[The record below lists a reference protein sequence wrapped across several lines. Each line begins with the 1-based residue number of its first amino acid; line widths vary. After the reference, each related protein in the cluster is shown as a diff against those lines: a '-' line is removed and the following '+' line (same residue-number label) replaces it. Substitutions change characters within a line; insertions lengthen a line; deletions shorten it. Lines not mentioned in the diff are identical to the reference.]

1 MTIRSDWR
9 ALTIPALML
18 LAAVWLAPPATAKAS
33 SRPDVRSAAAL
44 VMDEASSEVL
54 YARRATQPVPVASI
68 TKLMSALVVLES
80 GQSRTEKLAITRD
93 DIKRTRG
100 SQSRLPAGARL
111 SRGDLLHLSLMS
123 SENRAAQALG
133 RSYPGGLA
141 AAIVAMNAKARA
153 LGMTQTRFVDPTGL
167 SSRNVS
173 SPADLA
179 KLVIATSRNPHI
191 REYST
196 DEVHTVR
203 IGRHAVEHPE
213 VRRMGDPEPKV
224 GGLVEWPGDV
234 KVAVAADVGV
244 VDAAQIDVETTDGQS
259 RPAVVEV
266 RPPAIDETVDEVGP
280 RQHWPA
286 RLELGRTGEI
296 LGWVDHSGGVVV
308 VAAEDEGT
316 RKVEQRIESVEHV
329 GNGIFM
335 RHEVT
340 GGDDGIGLE
349 AAQ

>member
-18 LAAVWLAPPATAKAS
+18 LAAACVAPPATAKAG

-44 VMDEASSEVL
+44 VVDEASSEVL

-80 GQSRTEKLAITRD
+80 GQSRSEKLAITRD

-100 SQSRLPAGARL
+100 SQSRLPVGARL

-203 IGRHAVEHPE
+203 IGRHAVEYRNTNLLVKNAGWAISVQKTGYISE
-213 VRRMGDPEPKV
+213 AGQCLVMRTSIDGRNVVIVLLNSQGKYTRVADARRIRKWVEA
-224 GGLVEWPGDV
+224 GG
-234 KVAVAADVGV
+234 
-244 VDAAQIDVETTDGQS
+244 
-259 RPAVVEV
+259 
-266 RPPAIDETVDEVGP
+266 
-280 RQHWPA
+280 PA
-286 RLELGRTGEI
+286 RTTVAGR
-296 LGWVDHSGGVVV
+296 
-308 VAAEDEGT
+308 
-316 RKVEQRIESVEHV
+316 
-329 GNGIFM
+329 
-335 RHEVT
+335 
-340 GGDDGIGLE
+340 
-349 AAQ
+349 

>member
-18 LAAVWLAPPATAKAS
+18 LAAIWVAPPATAKAG

-44 VMDEASSEVL
+44 VVDEASSDVL

-80 GQSRTEKLAITRD
+80 GQSRSEKLAITRD

-100 SQSRLPAGARL
+100 SQSRLPVGARL

-203 IGRHAVEHPE
+203 IGRQAVEYRNTNLLVKNAGWAISVQKTGYISE
-213 VRRMGDPEPKV
+213 AGQCLVMRTSIDGRNVVIVLLNSQGKYTRVADARRIRKWVEA
-224 GGLVEWPGDV
+224 GG
-234 KVAVAADVGV
+234 
-244 VDAAQIDVETTDGQS
+244 
-259 RPAVVEV
+259 
-266 RPPAIDETVDEVGP
+266 
-280 RQHWPA
+280 PA
-286 RLELGRTGEI
+286 RTTVAGR
-296 LGWVDHSGGVVV
+296 
-308 VAAEDEGT
+308 
-316 RKVEQRIESVEHV
+316 
-329 GNGIFM
+329 
-335 RHEVT
+335 
-340 GGDDGIGLE
+340 
-349 AAQ
+349 

>member
-18 LAAVWLAPPATAKAS
+18 LAAAWVAPPATAKAG

-44 VMDEASSEVL
+44 VVDEASSEVL

-100 SQSRLPAGARL
+100 SQSRLPVGARL

-203 IGRHAVEHPE
+203 IGRQAVEYRNTNLLVKNAGWAISVQKTGYISE
-213 VRRMGDPEPKV
+213 AGKCLVMRTSIDGRNVVIVLLNSQGKYTRVADARRIRKWVEA
-224 GGLVEWPGDV
+224 GG
-234 KVAVAADVGV
+234 
-244 VDAAQIDVETTDGQS
+244 
-259 RPAVVEV
+259 
-266 RPPAIDETVDEVGP
+266 
-280 RQHWPA
+280 PA
-286 RLELGRTGEI
+286 RTTVAGR
-296 LGWVDHSGGVVV
+296 
-308 VAAEDEGT
+308 
-316 RKVEQRIESVEHV
+316 
-329 GNGIFM
+329 
-335 RHEVT
+335 
-340 GGDDGIGLE
+340 
-349 AAQ
+349 

>member
-18 LAAVWLAPPATAKAS
+18 LAAIWVAPPATAKAG

-44 VMDEASSEVL
+44 VVDEASSEVL

-80 GQSRTEKLAITRD
+80 GQSRSEKLAITRD

-100 SQSRLPAGARL
+100 SQSRLPVGARL

-203 IGRHAVEHPE
+203 IGRQAVEYRNTNLLVKNAGWAISVQKTGYISE
-213 VRRMGDPEPKV
+213 AGQCLVMRTSIDGRNVVIVLLNSQGKYTRVADARRIRKWVEA
-224 GGLVEWPGDV
+224 GG
-234 KVAVAADVGV
+234 
-244 VDAAQIDVETTDGQS
+244 
-259 RPAVVEV
+259 
-266 RPPAIDETVDEVGP
+266 
-280 RQHWPA
+280 PA
-286 RLELGRTGEI
+286 RTTVAGR
-296 LGWVDHSGGVVV
+296 
-308 VAAEDEGT
+308 
-316 RKVEQRIESVEHV
+316 
-329 GNGIFM
+329 
-335 RHEVT
+335 
-340 GGDDGIGLE
+340 
-349 AAQ
+349 

>member
-18 LAAVWLAPPATAKAS
+18 LAATWVAPPATAKAG

-44 VMDEASSEVL
+44 VVDEASSDVL

-80 GQSRTEKLAITRD
+80 GQSRSEKLAITRD

-100 SQSRLPAGARL
+100 SQSRLPVGARL

-203 IGRHAVEHPE
+203 IGRHAVEYRNTNLLVKNAGWAISVQKTGYISE
-213 VRRMGDPEPKV
+213 AGQCLVMRTSIDGRNVVIVLLNSQGKYTRVADARRIRKWVEA
-224 GGLVEWPGDV
+224 GG
-234 KVAVAADVGV
+234 
-244 VDAAQIDVETTDGQS
+244 
-259 RPAVVEV
+259 
-266 RPPAIDETVDEVGP
+266 
-280 RQHWPA
+280 PA
-286 RLELGRTGEI
+286 RTTVAGR
-296 LGWVDHSGGVVV
+296 
-308 VAAEDEGT
+308 
-316 RKVEQRIESVEHV
+316 
-329 GNGIFM
+329 
-335 RHEVT
+335 
-340 GGDDGIGLE
+340 
-349 AAQ
+349 

>member
-18 LAAVWLAPPATAKAS
+18 LAAIWVAPPATAKAG

-44 VMDEASSEVL
+44 VVDEASSEVL

-80 GQSRTEKLAITRD
+80 GQSRSEKLAITRD

-100 SQSRLPAGARL
+100 SQSRLPVGARL

-203 IGRHAVEHPE
+203 IGRHAVEYRNTNLLVKNAGWAISVQKTGYISE
-213 VRRMGDPEPKV
+213 AGKCLVMRTSIDGRNVVIVLLNSQGKYTRVADARRIRKWVEA
-224 GGLVEWPGDV
+224 GG
-234 KVAVAADVGV
+234 
-244 VDAAQIDVETTDGQS
+244 
-259 RPAVVEV
+259 
-266 RPPAIDETVDEVGP
+266 
-280 RQHWPA
+280 PA
-286 RLELGRTGEI
+286 RTTVAGR
-296 LGWVDHSGGVVV
+296 
-308 VAAEDEGT
+308 
-316 RKVEQRIESVEHV
+316 
-329 GNGIFM
+329 
-335 RHEVT
+335 
-340 GGDDGIGLE
+340 
-349 AAQ
+349 

>member
-18 LAAVWLAPPATAKAS
+18 LAAAWVAPPATAKAG

-44 VMDEASSEVL
+44 VVDEASSEVL

-80 GQSRTEKLAITRD
+80 GQSRSEKLAITRD

-100 SQSRLPAGARL
+100 SQSRLPVGARL

-203 IGRHAVEHPE
+203 IGRHAVEYRNTNLLVKNAGWAISVQKTGYISE
-213 VRRMGDPEPKV
+213 AGQCLVMRTSIDGRNVVIVLLNSQGKYTRVADARRIRKWVEA
-224 GGLVEWPGDV
+224 GG
-234 KVAVAADVGV
+234 
-244 VDAAQIDVETTDGQS
+244 
-259 RPAVVEV
+259 
-266 RPPAIDETVDEVGP
+266 
-280 RQHWPA
+280 PA
-286 RLELGRTGEI
+286 RTTVAGR
-296 LGWVDHSGGVVV
+296 
-308 VAAEDEGT
+308 
-316 RKVEQRIESVEHV
+316 
-329 GNGIFM
+329 
-335 RHEVT
+335 
-340 GGDDGIGLE
+340 
-349 AAQ
+349 

>member
-18 LAAVWLAPPATAKAS
+18 LAAIWVAPPATAKAG

-44 VMDEASSEVL
+44 VVDEASSEVL

-80 GQSRTEKLAITRD
+80 GQSRSEKLAITRD

-100 SQSRLPAGARL
+100 SQSRLPVGARL

-203 IGRHAVEHPE
+203 IGRHAVEYRNTNLLVKNAGWAISVQKTGYISE
-213 VRRMGDPEPKV
+213 AGQCLVMRTSIDGRNVVIVLLNSQGKYTRVADARRIRKWVEA
-224 GGLVEWPGDV
+224 GG
-234 KVAVAADVGV
+234 
-244 VDAAQIDVETTDGQS
+244 
-259 RPAVVEV
+259 
-266 RPPAIDETVDEVGP
+266 
-280 RQHWPA
+280 PA
-286 RLELGRTGEI
+286 RTTVAGR
-296 LGWVDHSGGVVV
+296 
-308 VAAEDEGT
+308 
-316 RKVEQRIESVEHV
+316 
-329 GNGIFM
+329 
-335 RHEVT
+335 
-340 GGDDGIGLE
+340 
-349 AAQ
+349 

>member
-18 LAAVWLAPPATAKAS
+18 LAATWVAPPATAKAG

-44 VMDEASSEVL
+44 VVDEASSEVL

-80 GQSRTEKLAITRD
+80 GQSRSEKLAITRD

-100 SQSRLPAGARL
+100 SQSRLPVGARL

-203 IGRHAVEHPE
+203 IGRQAVEYRNTNLLVKNAGWAISVQKTGYISE
-213 VRRMGDPEPKV
+213 AGKCLVMRTSIDGRNVVIVLLNSQGKYTRVADARRIRKWVEA
-224 GGLVEWPGDV
+224 GG
-234 KVAVAADVGV
+234 
-244 VDAAQIDVETTDGQS
+244 
-259 RPAVVEV
+259 
-266 RPPAIDETVDEVGP
+266 
-280 RQHWPA
+280 PA
-286 RLELGRTGEI
+286 RTTVAGR
-296 LGWVDHSGGVVV
+296 
-308 VAAEDEGT
+308 
-316 RKVEQRIESVEHV
+316 
-329 GNGIFM
+329 
-335 RHEVT
+335 
-340 GGDDGIGLE
+340 
-349 AAQ
+349 

>member
-18 LAAVWLAPPATAKAS
+18 LAATCVAPPATAEAG

-44 VMDEASSEVL
+44 VVDEASSDVL

-80 GQSRTEKLAITRD
+80 GQSRSEKLAITRD

-100 SQSRLPAGARL
+100 SQSRLPVGARL

-179 KLVIATSRNPHI
+179 KLVIATSRNTHI

-203 IGRHAVEHPE
+203 IGRHAVEYRNTNLLVKNAGWAISVQKTGYISE
-213 VRRMGDPEPKV
+213 AGQCLVMRTSIDGRNVVIVLLNSQGKYTRVADARRIRKWVEA
-224 GGLVEWPGDV
+224 GG
-234 KVAVAADVGV
+234 
-244 VDAAQIDVETTDGQS
+244 
-259 RPAVVEV
+259 
-266 RPPAIDETVDEVGP
+266 
-280 RQHWPA
+280 PA
-286 RLELGRTGEI
+286 RTTVAGR
-296 LGWVDHSGGVVV
+296 
-308 VAAEDEGT
+308 
-316 RKVEQRIESVEHV
+316 
-329 GNGIFM
+329 
-335 RHEVT
+335 
-340 GGDDGIGLE
+340 
-349 AAQ
+349 

>member
-1 MTIRSDWR
+1 MTIRSDWP

-18 LAAVWLAPPATAKAS
+18 LAATWVAPPATAKAG

-44 VMDEASSEVL
+44 VVDEASSDVL

-80 GQSRTEKLAITRD
+80 GQSRSEKLAITRD

-100 SQSRLPAGARL
+100 SQSRLPVGARL

-203 IGRHAVEHPE
+203 IGRHAVEYRNTNLLVKNAGWAISVQKTGYISE
-213 VRRMGDPEPKV
+213 AGQCLVMRTSIDGRNVVIVLLNSQGKYTRVADARRIRKWVEA
-224 GGLVEWPGDV
+224 GG
-234 KVAVAADVGV
+234 
-244 VDAAQIDVETTDGQS
+244 
-259 RPAVVEV
+259 
-266 RPPAIDETVDEVGP
+266 
-280 RQHWPA
+280 PA
-286 RLELGRTGEI
+286 RTTVAGR
-296 LGWVDHSGGVVV
+296 
-308 VAAEDEGT
+308 
-316 RKVEQRIESVEHV
+316 
-329 GNGIFM
+329 
-335 RHEVT
+335 
-340 GGDDGIGLE
+340 
-349 AAQ
+349 

>member
-18 LAAVWLAPPATAKAS
+18 LAATWVAPPATAKAG

-44 VMDEASSEVL
+44 VVDEASSDVL

-80 GQSRTEKLAITRD
+80 GQSRSEKLAITRD

-100 SQSRLPAGARL
+100 SQSRLPVGARL

-196 DEVHTVR
+196 YEVHTVR
-203 IGRHAVEHPE
+203 IGRHAVEYRNTNLLVKNAGWAISVQKTGYISE
-213 VRRMGDPEPKV
+213 AGQCLVMRTSIDGRNVVIVLLNSQGKYTRVADARRIRKWVEA
-224 GGLVEWPGDV
+224 GG
-234 KVAVAADVGV
+234 
-244 VDAAQIDVETTDGQS
+244 
-259 RPAVVEV
+259 
-266 RPPAIDETVDEVGP
+266 
-280 RQHWPA
+280 PA
-286 RLELGRTGEI
+286 RTTVAGR
-296 LGWVDHSGGVVV
+296 
-308 VAAEDEGT
+308 
-316 RKVEQRIESVEHV
+316 
-329 GNGIFM
+329 
-335 RHEVT
+335 
-340 GGDDGIGLE
+340 
-349 AAQ
+349 

>member
-18 LAAVWLAPPATAKAS
+18 LAATWVAPPATAKAG

-44 VMDEASSEVL
+44 VVDEASSEVL

-80 GQSRTEKLAITRD
+80 GQSRSEKLAITRD

-100 SQSRLPAGARL
+100 SQSRLPVGARL

-203 IGRHAVEHPE
+203 IGRQAVEYRNTNLLVKNAGWAISVQKTGYISE
-213 VRRMGDPEPKV
+213 AGQCLVMRTSIDGRNVVIVLLNSQGKYTRVADARRIRKWVEA
-224 GGLVEWPGDV
+224 GG
-234 KVAVAADVGV
+234 
-244 VDAAQIDVETTDGQS
+244 
-259 RPAVVEV
+259 
-266 RPPAIDETVDEVGP
+266 
-280 RQHWPA
+280 PA
-286 RLELGRTGEI
+286 RTTVAGR
-296 LGWVDHSGGVVV
+296 
-308 VAAEDEGT
+308 
-316 RKVEQRIESVEHV
+316 
-329 GNGIFM
+329 
-335 RHEVT
+335 
-340 GGDDGIGLE
+340 
-349 AAQ
+349 

>member
-18 LAAVWLAPPATAKAS
+18 LAAAWVAPPATAKAG

-44 VMDEASSEVL
+44 VVDEASSEVL

-80 GQSRTEKLAITRD
+80 GQSRSEKLAITRD

-100 SQSRLPAGARL
+100 SQSRLPVGARL

-203 IGRHAVEHPE
+203 IGRQAVEYRNTNLLVKNAGWAISVQKTGYISE
-213 VRRMGDPEPKV
+213 AGKCLVMRTSIDGRNVVIVLLNSQGKYTRVADARRIRKWVEA
-224 GGLVEWPGDV
+224 GG
-234 KVAVAADVGV
+234 
-244 VDAAQIDVETTDGQS
+244 
-259 RPAVVEV
+259 
-266 RPPAIDETVDEVGP
+266 
-280 RQHWPA
+280 PA
-286 RLELGRTGEI
+286 RTTVAGR
-296 LGWVDHSGGVVV
+296 
-308 VAAEDEGT
+308 
-316 RKVEQRIESVEHV
+316 
-329 GNGIFM
+329 
-335 RHEVT
+335 
-340 GGDDGIGLE
+340 
-349 AAQ
+349 

>member
-18 LAAVWLAPPATAKAS
+18 LAATWVAPPATAKAG

-44 VMDEASSEVL
+44 VVDEASSEVL

-80 GQSRTEKLAITRD
+80 GQSRSEKLAITRD

-100 SQSRLPAGARL
+100 SQSRLPVGARL

-179 KLVIATSRNPHI
+179 KLVIATSRNTHI

-203 IGRHAVEHPE
+203 IGRHAVEYRNTNLLVKNAGWAISVQKTGYISE
-213 VRRMGDPEPKV
+213 AGQCLVMRTSIDGRNVVIVLLNSQGKYTRVADARRIRKWVEA
-224 GGLVEWPGDV
+224 GG
-234 KVAVAADVGV
+234 
-244 VDAAQIDVETTDGQS
+244 
-259 RPAVVEV
+259 
-266 RPPAIDETVDEVGP
+266 
-280 RQHWPA
+280 PA
-286 RLELGRTGEI
+286 RTTVAGR
-296 LGWVDHSGGVVV
+296 
-308 VAAEDEGT
+308 
-316 RKVEQRIESVEHV
+316 
-329 GNGIFM
+329 
-335 RHEVT
+335 
-340 GGDDGIGLE
+340 
-349 AAQ
+349 

>member
-18 LAAVWLAPPATAKAS
+18 LAAAWVAPPATAKAG

-44 VMDEASSEVL
+44 VVDEASSEVL

-80 GQSRTEKLAITRD
+80 GQSRSEKLAITRD

-100 SQSRLPAGARL
+100 SQSRLPVGARL

-203 IGRHAVEHPE
+203 IGRHAVEYRNTNLLVKNAGWAISVQKTGYISE
-213 VRRMGDPEPKV
+213 AGKCLVMRTSIDGRNVVIVLLNSQGKYTRVADARRIRKWVEA
-224 GGLVEWPGDV
+224 GG
-234 KVAVAADVGV
+234 
-244 VDAAQIDVETTDGQS
+244 
-259 RPAVVEV
+259 
-266 RPPAIDETVDEVGP
+266 
-280 RQHWPA
+280 PA
-286 RLELGRTGEI
+286 RTTVAGR
-296 LGWVDHSGGVVV
+296 
-308 VAAEDEGT
+308 
-316 RKVEQRIESVEHV
+316 
-329 GNGIFM
+329 
-335 RHEVT
+335 
-340 GGDDGIGLE
+340 
-349 AAQ
+349 

>member
-18 LAAVWLAPPATAKAS
+18 LAATWVAPPATAKAG

-44 VMDEASSEVL
+44 VVDEASSEVL

-80 GQSRTEKLAITRD
+80 GQSRSEKLEITRD

-100 SQSRLPAGARL
+100 SQSRLPVGARL

-203 IGRHAVEHPE
+203 IGRHAVEYRNTNLLVKNAGWAISVQKTGYISE
-213 VRRMGDPEPKV
+213 AGQCLVMRTSIDGRNVVIVLLNSQGKYTRVADARRIRKWVEA
-224 GGLVEWPGDV
+224 GG
-234 KVAVAADVGV
+234 
-244 VDAAQIDVETTDGQS
+244 
-259 RPAVVEV
+259 
-266 RPPAIDETVDEVGP
+266 
-280 RQHWPA
+280 PA
-286 RLELGRTGEI
+286 RTTVAGR
-296 LGWVDHSGGVVV
+296 
-308 VAAEDEGT
+308 
-316 RKVEQRIESVEHV
+316 
-329 GNGIFM
+329 
-335 RHEVT
+335 
-340 GGDDGIGLE
+340 
-349 AAQ
+349 

>member
-18 LAAVWLAPPATAKAS
+18 LAAIWVAPPATAKAG

-44 VMDEASSEVL
+44 VVDEASSEVL

-80 GQSRTEKLAITRD
+80 GQSRSEKLAITRD

-100 SQSRLPAGARL
+100 SHSRLPAGARL

-203 IGRHAVEHPE
+203 IGRQAVEYRNTNLLVKNAGWAISVQKTGYISE
-213 VRRMGDPEPKV
+213 AGQCLVMRTSIDGRNVVIVLLNSQGKYTRVADARRIRKWVEA
-224 GGLVEWPGDV
+224 GG
-234 KVAVAADVGV
+234 
-244 VDAAQIDVETTDGQS
+244 
-259 RPAVVEV
+259 
-266 RPPAIDETVDEVGP
+266 
-280 RQHWPA
+280 PA
-286 RLELGRTGEI
+286 RTTVAGR
-296 LGWVDHSGGVVV
+296 
-308 VAAEDEGT
+308 
-316 RKVEQRIESVEHV
+316 
-329 GNGIFM
+329 
-335 RHEVT
+335 
-340 GGDDGIGLE
+340 
-349 AAQ
+349 

>member
-1 MTIRSDWR
+1 MTIRTDWR

-203 IGRHAVEHPE
+203 IGRHAVEY
-213 VRRMGDPEPKV
+213 RNTNL
-224 GGLVEWPGDV
+224 LVKNAGW
-234 KVAVAADVGV
+234 
-244 VDAAQIDVETTDGQS
+244 
-259 RPAVVEV
+259 
-266 RPPAIDETVDEVGP
+266 AISV
-280 RQHWPA
+280 QK
-286 RLELGRTGEI
+286 TGYI
-296 LGWVDHSGGVVV
+296 S
-308 VAAEDEGT
+308 
-316 RKVEQRIESVEHV
+316 
-329 GNGIFM
+329 
-335 RHEVT
+335 
-340 GGDDGIGLE
+340 E
-349 AAQ
+349 AGK

>member
-18 LAAVWLAPPATAKAS
+18 LAATWVAPPATAKAG

-44 VMDEASSEVL
+44 VVDEASSEVL

-80 GQSRTEKLAITRD
+80 GQSRSEKLAITRD

-100 SQSRLPAGARL
+100 SQSRLPVGARL

-203 IGRHAVEHPE
+203 IGRHAVEYRNTNLLVKNAGWAISVQKTGYISE
-213 VRRMGDPEPKV
+213 AGQCLVMRTSIDGRNVVIVLLNSQGKYTRVADARRIRKWVEA
-224 GGLVEWPGDV
+224 GG
-234 KVAVAADVGV
+234 
-244 VDAAQIDVETTDGQS
+244 
-259 RPAVVEV
+259 
-266 RPPAIDETVDEVGP
+266 
-280 RQHWPA
+280 PA
-286 RLELGRTGEI
+286 RTTVAGR
-296 LGWVDHSGGVVV
+296 
-308 VAAEDEGT
+308 
-316 RKVEQRIESVEHV
+316 
-329 GNGIFM
+329 
-335 RHEVT
+335 
-340 GGDDGIGLE
+340 
-349 AAQ
+349 